1 MKHPSMPPNMANVFD
16 PKMFSA
22 CLAPIPQ
29 CATLNDMGDT
39 QFHYPKSS
47 NRKSS
52 AKTKERDGLRRM
64 SGEVKKHVGA
74 VSRRWESL
82 MTKDDDSAT
91 LVTDV
96 DLMRP
101 NEGSSETE
109 SGSYSSQSFSS
120 SSETGDLNTVAED
133 RFPSDAENGFGHDSD
148 ENNFAPDAENRFSLH
163 QMQRKPPAMSQD
175 MNNALGNNANQVH
188 QKPPALSQ
196 DMHNALG
203 NNSNVTNSNGPV
215 VSPTSSIGAVYK
227 TSVRSKFDYMRLQHQ
242 FSTTGQ
248 DPPCDQSM
256 RTTRSVKAE
265 DAMSLVHQWGRCQ
278 RRKNELAKQIMK
290 RRQNVQKHASRTG
303 SDP

>member
-16 PKMFSA
+16 PKIFTA

-39 QFHYPKSS
+39 QFHYPKRSS
-47 NRKSS
+47 TQ
-52 AKTKERDGLRRM
+52 TKQREAMGRM
-64 SGEVKKHVGA
+64 SGKVKKHVGGA
-74 VSRRWESL
+74 VSRRCESL
-82 MTKDDDSAT
+82 ISKDDDSAT
-91 LVTDV
+91 LITDV

-101 NEGSSETE
+101 DEGSSETE
-109 SGSYSSQSFSS
+109 SGSDSSRSYSS
-120 SSETGDLNTVAED
+120 SSETGDLNTVADD
-133 RFPSDAENGFGHDSD
+133 RFTPLAENKFGHDSD
-148 ENNFAPDAENRFSLH
+148 ENNYAPDTENRFSLH
-163 QMQRKPPAMSQD
+163 QIHRKPPALSQG
-175 MNNALGNNANQVH
+175 MHSASGKNANQMH
-188 QKPPALSQ
+188 YLPPASSQ

-203 NNSNVTNSNGPV
+203 NNANVTNNSGPV

-227 TSVRSKFDYMRLQHQ
+227 TTVRSKFDYMRLHHQ

-265 DAMSLVHQWGRCQ
+265 DAMSLVHKWGRAQ

-290 RRQNVQKHASRTG
+290 RRQNVQQHASRTG